1 MDRHQLGQLSPPDAQ
16 VALRSYARR
25 FRLLFGAAELDAGEL
40 PLQQAVWRG
49 WSVNGRL
56 GAIARSVEALDAA
69 LAEVAVHERPDLP
82 AGLLASPAPTAE
94 GPDAAATLARL
105 AGALLAAADRVAATP
120 LQAWSRPCTVGGT
133 DSDAHELL
141 RQLVAEGRTAL
152 DELGNVL
159 DAARRAAG

>member
-25 FRLLFGAAELDAGEL
+25 FPALFGPTELAAGEL
-40 PLQQAVWRG
+40 PLRQAVWRG

-69 LAEVAVHERPDLP
+69 LAEVAVRERPELP
-82 AGLLASPAPTAE
+82 ADLLTSPAPTSE

-105 AGALLAAADRVAATP
+105 AGSLLAAADRVAATP
-120 LQAWSRPCTVGGT
+120 LQAWARPCTVGGT
-133 DSDAHELL
+133 GSDAHELL

-152 DELGNVL
+152 DELAVVI
-159 DAARRAAG
+159 DAARRSAR